1 MKTFASSITKVFYGT
16 LIHSVSL
23 KQIEYIKQ
31 GLLFIDSQGK
41 IARLVKNVT
50 QDKLDSTL
58 EGVESDKVIRLNED
72 QFVIPGF
79 IDTHIHAPQYTF
91 CGNGHDLPL
100 LEWLDTYTFPREA
113 KFADRDYAQ
122 KLYTKSV
129 ARSLRNGTTSACWFA
144 TIHLDACKELVDVI
158 REQGQRAYVGKVN
171 MNQNSPDFLVETT
184 ESSVKDTRAFIEYVK
199 DVNSKLNH
207 NPLIT
212 PIITPR
218 FAISCTSELLTE
230 LGKLAQEY
238 DLPIQ
243 SHLCENL
250 NEIGFTMSLFPD
262 SANYTSVY
270 ADHGLLNDR
279 TIMAHCVH
287 MKDEELDL
295 MKEKNAGISHCANS
309 NFNLKSGMADVRK
322 MLSKD
327 IKVGL
332 GTDVAGGYSPS
343 ILEALRASR
352 SCSVARNVDT
362 TLLVA
367 ELFYLA
373 TVGGAR
379 VMELDD
385 IIGNFEVG
393 KEFDAILVNTAVDNS
408 PVDVFDHD
416 TIETK
421 FEKYLFVGDDRNNE
435 KIFVQGKEVR
445 LPGSNVV
452 PHK

>member
-1 MKTFASSITKVFYGT
+1 
-16 LIHSVSL
+16 
-23 KQIEYIKQ
+23 
-31 GLLFIDSQGK
+31 
-41 IARLVKNVT
+41 
-50 QDKLDSTL
+50 
-58 EGVESDKVIRLNED
+58 
-72 QFVIPGF
+72 
-79 IDTHIHAPQYTF
+79 
-91 CGNGHDLPL
+91 
-100 LEWLDTYTFPREA
+100 
-113 KFADRDYAQ
+113 
-122 KLYTKSV
+122 
-129 ARSLRNGTTSACWFA
+129 
-144 TIHLDACKELVDVI
+144 
-158 REQGQRAYVGKVN
+158 

-184 ESSVKDTRAFIEYVK
+184 ESSVRDTRAFVEYVK
-199 DVNSKLNH
+199 EVNTGNNS
-207 NPLIT
+207 PLVT

-218 FAISCTSELLTE
+218 FAISCDSELLTE
-230 LGKLAQEY
+230 LGKLAAEY

-250 NEIGFTMSLFPD
+250 NEIGFTMSLFPN
-262 SANYTSVY
+262 SVNYTSVY

-322 MLSKD
+322 MLNKD

-343 ILEALRASR
+343 ILEALRSSR
-352 SCSVARNVDT
+352 TASVARNMET
-362 TLLVA
+362 SLIVA

-385 IIGNFEVG
+385 KIGNFEVG
-393 KEFDAILVNTAVDNS
+393 KEFDAILVNTQVENT
-408 PVDVFDHD
+408 PIDVFDHD
-416 TIETK
+416 SVETQ

-435 KIFVQGKEVR
+435 KIYVQGKEVR
-445 LPGSNVV
+445 LPGAITA
-452 PHK
+452 PRK

>member
-31 GLLFIDSQGK
+31 GLLFIDNQGK
-41 IARLVKNVT
+41 IARLVKNVA
-50 QDKLDSTL
+50 QDKVESTL

-100 LEWLDTYTFPREA
+100 LEWLDTYTFPRES
-113 KFADRDYAQ
+113 KFADRDYAR

-144 TIHLDACKELVDVI
+144 TIHLDACKELVDI
-158 REQGQRAYVGKVN
+158 IQEQGQRAYVGKVN

-199 DVNSKLNH
+199 GVNSKLNH

-218 FAISCTSELLTE
+218 FAISCTSELLAE

-287 MKDEELDL
+287 MKEEELDL
-295 MKEKNAGISHCANS
+295 MKQKNAGISHCANS

-452 PHK
+452 SHK